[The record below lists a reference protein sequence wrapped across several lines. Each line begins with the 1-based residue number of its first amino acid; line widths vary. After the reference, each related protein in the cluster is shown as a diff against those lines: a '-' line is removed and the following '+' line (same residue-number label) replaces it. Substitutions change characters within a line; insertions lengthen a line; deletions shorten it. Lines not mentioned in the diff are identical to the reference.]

1 MKWIGQHVWDFISR
15 FRSDVYLEDI
25 SNAGADKDQF
35 LVRDGNDG
43 KVYYRTGAEVL
54 SDIGASSEST
64 AYTVYFEHNGTNKTW
79 MPIAGTAA
87 DYPNNGDP
95 SLEYP
100 TTYIV
105 APFDGVVGS
114 VRFNSGS
121 ATTGT
126 IQIKFHK
133 NADASETGSTYNIP
147 SFGLGKSNEVAPSDW
162 VFSKGDTLFF
172 SMQPSHNKETYNA
185 TIVIT
190 YDINT

>member
-1 MKWIGQHVWDFISR
+1 MKWIGQHVWDLISR
-15 FRSDVYLEDI
+15 FRSDVYLELLGNSSDTNVLVVDSNGKI
-25 SNAGADKDQF
+25 SKT
-35 LVRDGNDG
+35 G
-43 KVYYRTGAEVL
+43 KHNRSV
-54 SDIGASSEST
+54 
-64 AYTVYFEHNGTNKTW
+64 YTVYFEHNGTNKTW

-105 APFDGVVGS
+105 APFDGTVES
-114 VRFNSGS
+114 IRFNSGS
-121 ATTGT
+121 ATNGT

-133 NADASETGSTYNIP
+133 DADASETGSTYNIP
-147 SFGLGKSNEVAPSDW
+147 SFGLGKSAEIKPTNWA
-162 VFSKGDTLFF
+162 FSKGETLFF